1 MIDFMPVTRNAGPV
15 LKLGHFCIHCDPHT
29 LETPF
34 FHDFAADPDYFF
46 DRGEQIRSAWKSRII
61 DKAIVRIGDQSFFIK
76 RYNCLGKI
84 YKLKNLAR
92 KSKALK
98 AWLAGRQ
105 LLQSGISTP
114 NPVIC
119 MEEYRFGLL
128 ERSYL
133 CCDFIHDA
141 RNLLELWPELDHE
154 ARMRLLGLAGVET
167 GNLHRRGCL
176 HGDLNWRNV
185 LVRGKDRGGEIFL
198 VDLDGCRFSRH
209 LGEQSAL
216 RDLRHFYRDLERSH
230 ASAVYIDH
238 FTDSWYKTYH
248 QGNPPPGK

>member
-15 LKLGHFCIHCDPHT
+15 LKLGYFCIHCDPHT

-133 CCDFIHDA
+133 CCDFIQGA
-141 RNLLELWPELDHE
+141 SNLLELWPELDHE
-154 ARMRLLGLAGVET
+154 ERMRLLGLAGLET

-185 LVRGKDRGGEIFL
+185 LVRGKDRNGKIFL

-209 LGEQSAL
+209 LGEKSAL

-248 QGNPPPGK
+248 QGTPPPGK

>member
-1 MIDFMPVTRNAGPV
+1 MIHFFPVARNAGTI
-15 LKLGHFCIHCDPHT
+15 LKLGNFCIHCDPHT
-29 LETPF
+29 PEAAF
-34 FHDFAADPDYFF
+34 FRDFTADPDSFF
-46 DRGEQIRSAWKSRII
+46 DRGEPIRSAWKSRII
-61 DKAIVRIGDQSFFIK
+61 DKAKVQMEGQSFFIK
-76 RYNCLGKI
+76 RYNCLGKM
-84 YKLKNLAR
+84 YQLKNLAR

-133 CCDFIHDA
+133 CCDFIQGA
-141 RNLLELWPELDHE
+141 RNLLDLWPELDHE
-154 ARMRLLGLAGVET
+154 ERMGLLGLAGIET
-167 GNLHRRGCL
+167 GNLHRLGCL

-185 LVRGKDRGGEIFL
+185 LVRGKDDGGKIFL

-209 LGEQSAL
+209 LGEKSAR
-216 RDLRHFYRDLERSH
+216 RDLRHFYRDLDRNH
-230 ASAVYIDH
+230 ASAGYIDH
-238 FTDSWYKTYH
+238 FTDSWYKTFH
-248 QGNPPPGK
+248 RGTAPP